1 MKELNNLVTRLDS
14 ICRKT
19 IEDIDKS
26 DINDFGITYCE
37 TSIQKGTSDGYDVVV
52 RFHKWGSKSFVDE
65 RGHYCG
71 TFDSYYIHI
80 PLEGLTEERLISS
93 IYTYFIEKKYDICD
107 YGEW

>member
-14 ICRKT
+14 ICKKT

-37 TSIQKGTSDGYDVVV
+37 SSIKKGYSDGYNVIV
-52 RFHKWGSKSFVDE
+52 RFHKWGLKSFVDE

-71 TFDSYYIHI
+71 SFDSYYILI
-80 PLEGLTEERLISS
+80 PLEGLTEEVLMST
-93 IYTYFIEKKYDICD
+93 IYKYFIDKKYNI
-107 YGEW
+107 

>member
-1 MKELNNLVTRLDS
+1 MKELNNIVTRLES

-26 DINDFGITYCE
+26 EMNEFGITYCE
-37 TSIQKGTSDGYDVVV
+37 TSIQKGFSDGYDAVV

-80 PLEGLTEERLISS
+80 PLEGLTEEVLMST
-93 IYTYFIEKKYDICD
+93 IYKYFIDKKYN
-107 YGEW
+107 ESE

>member
-1 MKELNNLVTRLDS
+1 MKELNNIVTRLES

-19 IEDIDKS
+19 IEDVDKS
-26 DINDFGITYCE
+26 EMNEFGITYCE
-37 TSIQKGTSDGYDVVV
+37 LFIQKGNSGGYNVVV

-80 PLEGLTEERLISS
+80 PLKGLTEEVLVSS
-93 IYTYFIEKKYDICD
+93 IYKYFIEKKYNICD
-107 YGEW
+107 YGE

>member
-26 DINDFGITYCE
+26 DINNFGITYCE
-37 TSIQKGTSDGYDVVV
+37 SSIQKGNSDGYNVVI
-52 RFHKWGSKSFVDE
+52 RFHKWGSKTFVDK

-71 TFDSYYIHI
+71 MVDSYCIYI
-80 PLEGLTEERLISS
+80 PLEGLTEEVLVSS
-93 IYTYFIEKKYDICD
+93 IYTYFIEKKY
-107 YGEW
+107 GENK

>member
-1 MKELNNLVTRLDS
+1 MKELNDLVTRLDS

-37 TSIQKGTSDGYDVVV
+37 SFIQKGSSDGYDVVV
-52 RFHKWGSKSFVDE
+52 SFHKWGSKSFVDE

-71 TFDSYYIHI
+71 MFDSYYIYI
-80 PLEGLTEERLISS
+80 PLKELTKEHLMSS

>member
-37 TSIQKGTSDGYDVVV
+37 SSIKKGTSDGYDVVV
-52 RFHKWGSKSFVDE
+52 RFHKWGRNHSLMNVDIIVG
-65 RGHYCG
+65 R
-71 TFDSYYIHI
+71 SIHI
-80 PLEGLTEERLISS
+80 ISL
-93 IYTYFIEKKYDICD
+93 FLWKD
-107 YGEW
+107 

>member
-1 MKELNNLVTRLDS
+1 MKELNDLVTRFDS

-26 DINDFGITYCE
+26 DINDFGIAYCE
-37 TSIQKGTSDGYDVVV
+37 TSIQKGASDGYDVVV
-52 RFHKWGSKSFVDE
+52 RFHKWGLKSFVDE
-65 RGHYCG
+65 SGHYCG
-71 TFDSYYIHI
+71 MVDSYCIYI

>member
-1 MKELNNLVTRLDS
+1 MKELNNIVTRLDS
-14 ICRKT
+14 ICRTT

-37 TSIQKGTSDGYDVVV
+37 LFIQKRNSGGYNVVV

-80 PLEGLTEERLISS
+80 PLKGLTEEVLVSS
-93 IYTYFIEKKYDICD
+93 IYTYFIEKKYNICD

>member
-1 MKELNNLVTRLDS
+1 MKELNDLVTRLDS

-37 TSIQKGTSDGYDVVV
+37 SSIQKGKSDGYNAVV
-52 RFHKWGSKSFVDE
+52 RFCRWGSKSFVDE
-65 RGHYCG
+65 RGYYCG

-80 PLEGLTEERLISS
+80 PLEGLTEEVLMST
-93 IYTYFIEKKYDICD
+93 IYKYFIDKKYNI
-107 YGEW
+107 

>member
-1 MKELNNLVTRLDS
+1 MKELNNIVTRLES

-19 IEDIDKS
+19 IEDVDKS
-26 DINDFGITYCE
+26 EMNEFGITYCE
-37 TSIQKGTSDGYDVVV
+37 TSIQKGFSDGYDAVV

-80 PLEGLTEERLISS
+80 PLKGLIEEVLVSS
-93 IYTYFIEKKYDICD
+93 IYTYFIEKKYNICD

>member
-37 TSIQKGTSDGYDVVV
+37 LFIQKGNSDGYNVVI
-52 RFHKWGSKSFVDE
+52 RFHKWGSKTFVDK

-71 TFDSYYIHI
+71 MVDSYCIYI
-80 PLEGLTEERLISS
+80 PLEGLSEERLISS
-93 IYTYFIEKKYDICD
+93 IYTYFIEKKYNICD

>member
-1 MKELNNLVTRLDS
+1 MKELNNIVTRLES

-26 DINDFGITYCE
+26 EMNEFGITYCE
-37 TSIQKGTSDGYDVVV
+37 TSIQKGFSDGYDAVV
-52 RFHKWGSKSFVDE
+52 RFHKWGSKRFVDE

-80 PLEGLTEERLISS
+80 PLDGLTEEVVVSS
-93 IYTYFIEKKYDICD
+93 IYAYFIENKYKI
-107 YGEW
+107 

>member
-14 ICRKT
+14 IGRKT

-26 DINDFGITYCE
+26 DINNFGITYCE
-37 TSIQKGTSDGYDVVV
+37 TSIQKGNSNGYNAVI
-52 RFHKWGSKSFVDE
+52 RFRKWGSKTFVDE

-71 TFDSYYIHI
+71 SFDSYYIHI
-80 PLEGLTEERLISS
+80 PLERLTEEVLVSF
-93 IYTYFIEKKYDICD
+93 IYTYFIEKKYNICD

>member
-26 DINDFGITYCE
+26 DINEFGITYCE
-37 TSIQKGTSDGYDVVV
+37 SSIQKGNSDGYNVVI
-52 RFHKWGSKSFVDE
+52 RFHKWVSKTFVDKG
-65 RGHYCG
+65 GHYCG
-71 TFDSYYIHI
+71 LVDSYCIYI
-80 PLEGLTEERLISS
+80 PLEGLTKERLISS

>member
-37 TSIQKGTSDGYDVVV
+37 SSIQKGNSGGYDAVV
-52 RFHKWGSKSFVDE
+52 RFCRWGSKSFVDE

-80 PLEGLTEERLISS
+80 PLEGLSEERLISS
-93 IYTYFIEKKYDICD
+93 IYTYILHFF
-107 YGEW
+107 

>member
-26 DINDFGITYCE
+26 DINDFRITYSE
-37 TSIQKGTSDGYDVVV
+37 SLIKQGYSDGYNVIV
-52 RFHKWGSKSFVDE
+52 RFHRYGSKSFVDD

-71 TFDSYYIHI
+71 SFDSYYILI
-80 PLEGLTEERLISS
+80 PLEGLTEDVLVSS
-93 IYTYFIEKKYDICD
+93 IYKYFIEKKY
-107 YGEW
+107 GESE

>member
-1 MKELNNLVTRLDS
+1 MKELNNLVTKLDS

-37 TSIQKGTSDGYDVVV
+37 SFIKKGYSDGYNVVV
-52 RFHKWGSKSFVDE
+52 RFHRYGSKLFVDE

-71 TFDSYYIHI
+71 TFDSYYILI
-80 PLEGLTEERLISS
+80 PLDGLTEEVLVSF
-93 IYTYFIEKKYDICD
+93 IYAYFIEKKYK
-107 YGEW
+107 

>member
-1 MKELNNLVTRLDS
+1 MKELNNIVTRLES

-37 TSIQKGTSDGYDVVV
+37 ASIKKGYSDEYNVIV
-52 RFHKWGSKSFVDE
+52 RFHRYGSKSFVDE

-71 TFDSYYIHI
+71 SFDSYYILI
-80 PLEGLTEERLISS
+80 PLEGLTEEVLVSS
-93 IYTYFIEKKYDICD
+93 IYTYFIEKKYNICD

>member
-1 MKELNNLVTRLDS
+1 MKELNNIVTRLES

-19 IEDIDKS
+19 IEDVDKS
-26 DINDFGITYCE
+26 EMNEFGVAYCE
-37 TSIQKGTSDGYDVVV
+37 TSIQKGFSDGYDAVV

-80 PLEGLTEERLISS
+80 PLEGLTEEILVSF
-93 IYTYFIEKKYDICD
+93 IYTYFIEKKY

>member
-26 DINDFGITYCE
+26 DINYFGITYCE
-37 TSIQKGTSDGYDVVV
+37 TSIQKGNSDGYNVVI
-52 RFHKWGSKSFVDE
+52 RFHKWGSKTFVDK

-71 TFDSYYIHI
+71 MVDSYCIYI

>member
-26 DINDFGITYCE
+26 DINNFGITYCE
-37 TSIQKGTSDGYDVVV
+37 TSIQKENSDGYNVVI
-52 RFHKWGSKSFVDE
+52 RFHKWGSKTFVDK

-71 TFDSYYIHI
+71 VVDSYCIYI
-80 PLEGLTEERLISS
+80 PLEGLTEEILVSF
-93 IYTYFIEKKYDICD
+93 IYTYFIEKKY